1 MDRSFN
7 GQYCVLKTFIFD
19 TARFISESPR
29 FLGSRLWQKPSHIL
43 LMQKRCLLS
52 AFATGTLAPL
62 QLFALMWFSADI
74 LGLFSSNV
82 FPFSRNVV
90 LSALSFLANVVRK
103 SGCFWARRFM
113 FSCRYM

>member
-1 MDRSFN
+1 M
-7 GQYCVLKTFIFD
+7 
-19 TARFISESPR
+19 
-29 FLGSRLWQKPSHIL
+29 
-43 LMQKRCLLS
+43 MQKRCLLS

-74 LGLFSSNV
+74 LGLFSI
-82 FPFSRNVV
+82 NVV
-90 LSALSFLANVVRK
+90 LSALSFSANVVRK